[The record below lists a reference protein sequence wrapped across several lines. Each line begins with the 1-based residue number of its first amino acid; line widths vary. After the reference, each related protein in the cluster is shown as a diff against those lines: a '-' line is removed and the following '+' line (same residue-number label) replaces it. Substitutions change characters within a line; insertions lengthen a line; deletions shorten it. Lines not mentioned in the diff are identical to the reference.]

1 MYEELYRSIYSR
13 KAKQDESIHCM
24 LYGLGA
30 RMKADSCTRQADRH
44 DRQND
49 TKINREGMRHRVKEG
64 VGVKTEDQY
73 RGEGMVGRDW
83 EQEERTKHTKHNR
96 KR

>member
-1 MYEELYRSIYSR
+1 
-13 KAKQDESIHCM
+13 
-24 LYGLGA
+24 
-30 RMKADSCTRQADRH
+30 MKADSCTRQADRH

-73 RGEGMVGRDW
+73 RGRYGGSRLGTRGANKTYKT
-83 EQEERTKHTKHNR
+83 Q
-96 KR
+96 